1 MKRKW
6 KQRAALCCAALFLLA
21 GCTKDK
27 PDTKQ
32 TGPVYFMVHNIFV
45 GSLEEDGTWKS
56 ASSTRLNFEAGASF
70 SVGELFGCESYFWY
84 TQEGERQKAESF
96 CVFLGEGPGGFDTSC
111 AEQLSPYALK
121 MEEDGTGRFAIPT
134 ELKEEDYAITAPGYG
149 FAISMTENEDCTFTA
164 SGERDM
170 RPKAQEWRG
179 AEHDTPV
186 TQAEIDAVKSI
197 LVQNGITSDAA
208 IESVCLDY
216 DGDGQDESF
225 VFAAT
230 PRDEDG
236 YFMISPE
243 NGGAFSLVL
252 LLDGDKVQTV
262 YSKIEPY
269 TDDVTAMFVQ
279 IPDGVFDLDGD
290 GVFEVC
296 MTEGYWE
303 SSYHFVLRE
312 QNGGWEIVLAG
323 AAGM

>member
-6 KQRAALCCAALFLLA
+6 GQRAALCCAALLLLA
-21 GCTKDK
+21 GCAEDRPKTE
-27 PDTKQ
+27 Q
-32 TGPVYFMVHNIFV
+32 AGPAYFLVHDIFV
-45 GSLEEDGTWKS
+45 GSLEENGTWKS
-56 ASSTRLNFEAGASF
+56 ASNTRLNFEAGAPF
-70 SVGELFGCESYFWY
+70 SVGELFGCKSYFWY
-84 TQEGERQKAESF
+84 TQDGRREKAESIR
-96 CVFLGEGPGGFDTSC
+96 VFLGEGPGGFDVSC
-111 AEQLSPYALK
+111 AAQLAPYALK
-121 MEEDGTGRFAIPT
+121 MEEYDVGRFAIPT
-134 ELKEEDYAITAPGYG
+134 ELKEADYDIEAPSYG
-149 FAISMTENEDCTFTA
+149 FAMFTTEDEGCTFAT
-164 SGERDM
+164 SSERDM

-179 AEHDTPV
+179 AEYDTPV
-186 TQAEIDAVKSI
+186 TQAETDAVQSV
-197 LVQNGITSDAA
+197 LAQNGIASNAA
-208 IESVCLDY
+208 ISSVCLDY

-236 YFMISPE
+236 YLVISPE
-243 NGGAFSLVL
+243 SGGAFSIVL
-252 LLDGDKVQTV
+252 LLDGEETQTV

-279 IPDGVFDLDGD
+279 IPAGVFDLDGD